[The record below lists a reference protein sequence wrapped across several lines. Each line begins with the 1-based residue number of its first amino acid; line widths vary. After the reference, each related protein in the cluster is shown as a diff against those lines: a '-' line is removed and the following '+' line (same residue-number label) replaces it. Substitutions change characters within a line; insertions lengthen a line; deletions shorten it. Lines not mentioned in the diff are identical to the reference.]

1 MPDSKKVLFVDD
13 DVQPLDLYRRALAT
27 LGVSSDLCNRVDSV
41 FDYLDESDYDLLVL
55 DIMPAFPI

>member
-27 LGVSSDLCNRVDSV
+27 LGVSSAVVPWRETNS
-41 FDYLDESDYDLLVL
+41 
-55 DIMPAFPI
+55 